1 MDLRTGE
8 EEKIPLQ
15 DQAIFQPARLSPDGS
30 LLAYRNSVEGKM
42 RTFLAAPRGAL
53 PRTFCEAC
61 FVAGF
66 FPGNEFALVRD
77 KPNELRKV
85 NIRTGESSV
94 VLASA
99 SDIVSDAAVSP
110 DGKWVAWLAAL
121 PDGRAAVRVSP
132 VETPPAGAEKMITV
146 VEADY
151 FLGNPDWSPN
161 GRRLYYLSE
170 KNGRASIFVRQL
182 DPLTKEPVGAEREV
196 FASTGN
202 RLNLNFPKGN
212 GMIGVAA
219 DRIVFEATAM
229 TGNIYLA
236 RPKQR

>member
-1 MDLRTGE
+1 MNDSTAVSRRIAAALV
-8 EEKIPLQ
+8 
-15 DQAIFQPARLSPDGS
+15 
-30 LLAYRNSVEGKM
+30 LLAAAATLTEANAQVRWAVEAAGGQPFGVGHVVM
-42 RTFLAAPRGAL
+42 LAPGSEL
-53 PRTFCEAC
+53 P
-61 FVAGF
+61 
-66 FPGNEFALVRD
+66 
-77 KPNELRKV
+77 
-85 NIRTGESSV
+85 
-94 VLASA
+94 
-99 SDIVSDAAVSP
+99 SP
-110 DGKWVAWLAAL
+110 LGL
-121 PDGRAAVRVSP
+121 GAVR
-132 VETPPAGAEKMITV
+132 
-146 VEADY
+146 
-151 FLGNPDWSPN
+151 
-161 GRRLYYLSE
+161 LSE